1 MDTVF
6 VVIPKVRI
14 LQIGMTISFNN
25 QTLEVEDRMVL
36 SNFVFQQLGEKQN
49 GIAVAINGEVKSKTI
64 WQEVLLNEQD
74 DVLIIKATQGG

>member
-1 MDTVF
+1 MNTVF

-25 QTLEVEDRMVL
+25 QTIEVEDQMVL
-36 SNFVFQQLGEKQN
+36 SNFVFQQIGEKQN
-49 GIAVAINGEVKSKTI
+49 GIAVAINGEVKPKTS
-64 WQEVLLNEQD
+64 WENVQLNEQD